1 MAPVQLN
8 FPQSAISAAFA
19 AVRTGPSETHG
30 VVPSDILTRAS
41 DTDQFGYQQC
51 FSPTYYEHLRQAA
64 LESDSE
70 AEGASEG
77 RDIRI
82 RGR

>member
-1 MAPVQLN
+1 MQLN

-19 AVRTGPSETHG
+19 AVRTGHGSEIANRDLA
-30 VVPSDILTRAS
+30 PSDIAVIS
-41 DTDQFGYQQC
+41 DPLGYQQS

-70 AEGASEG
+70 AEVASEG
-77 RDIRI
+77 RDIRMK
-82 RGR
+82 G